1 MNQTFE
7 KLLHI
12 LYYSPN
18 VGATSIKKLYE
29 KVKNRGITQKQVR
42 EFIEKQESHQMFKK
56 KYFPIYA
63 QFKNQI
69 YQMDLIDMSDLS
81 SSNKNFKYLLTCIDV
96 YSRFV
101 YMVPI
106 KNKMTSTIIEAL
118 EEIFKVA
125 KPETITVDQGSE
137 FTNL

>member
-1 MNQTFE
+1 MDTND

-56 KYFPIYA
+56 RNTKINYFPIFA
-63 QFKNQI
+63 QLKNQI
-69 YQMDLIDMSDLS
+69 FQM
-81 SSNKNFKYLLTCIDV
+81 CH
-96 YSRFV
+96 
-101 YMVPI
+101 
-106 KNKMTSTIIEAL
+106 
-118 EEIFKVA
+118 
-125 KPETITVDQGSE
+125 
-137 FTNL
+137 